1 MIGSKE
7 CLSVGLSVL
16 VVDEKEEILLE
27 KRTDNGLY
35 CLPGG
40 SIDLGE
46 TVMEGAKRE
55 VKEETGLAL
64 GDITLFMI
72 LSGEKMKL
80 SYPNGDV
87 TDYVDLVFYSQVDSR
102 KITMGKHDRESSEI
116 YFCPLSRLP
125 EKKEFLRGSYE
136 VIQKYVRKDF
146 TVTVD

>member
-1 MIGSKE
+1 MAIDYIPYLRKMIGSKE

-102 KITMGKHDRESSEI
+102 KITMGKLPAFQASGEKRVSSG
-116 YFCPLSRLP
+116 LL
-125 EKKEFLRGSYE
+125 
-136 VIQKYVRKDF
+136 
-146 TVTVD
+146 